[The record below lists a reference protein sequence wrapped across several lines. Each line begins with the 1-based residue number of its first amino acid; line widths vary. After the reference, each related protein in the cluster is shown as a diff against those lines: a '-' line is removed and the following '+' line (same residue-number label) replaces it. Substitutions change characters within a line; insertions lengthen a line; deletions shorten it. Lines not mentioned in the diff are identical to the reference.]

1 MKERGDRHPAP
12 TTALARRPVD
22 HGALARTTLAR
33 AGAPRHDGVDPFVLS
48 WSLVGLD
55 RFSLTPTILQA
66 LNRVRVLS
74 GLEPLQMQPDGTIDL
89 QGDPLEFSLADSSP
103 FAR

>member
-1 MKERGDRHPAP
+1 MNDRGEQRPAP

-22 HGALARTTLAR
+22 YGALARTTLAR
-33 AGAPRHDGVDPFVLS
+33 TGETRRDGLDPFVLS

-74 GLEPLQMQPDGTIDL
+74 GLEPLRMQPDGTIDL
-89 QGDPLEFSLADSSP
+89 HGDPLEFSLSDSSP